1 MPKIGRGEEARAHP
15 TATQSA
21 DAAEPAQGG
30 AVQSVQLS
38 GVTLYLAHPDGLS
51 INWVGQRETLKQL
64 LAAWSLVDPR
74 DVPMTP
80 RLLGKPGVGKTTLA
94 YAAGRTIGREV
105 YIFQA
110 TMDTRP
116 EDLLITPVIDSR
128 GAIRYVA
135 SPLVTAMI
143 RGGVAILDEGNRM
156 SEKSWASL
164 APLLDNR
171 RYIESIVAG
180 IKVHAHPAFRLVA
193 TMNDDASTY
202 ELPEYIDS
210 RLQPRIH
217 LDFPDADEEKRILT
231 ENLPFADDQILEY
244 VTRFLQ
250 AGHTADE
257 SYTVRDGV
265 NVARYAL
272 KLLAGDKD
280 ESSCLSAL
288 RESVAHVLGE
298 EALRHLE

>member
-1 MPKIGRGEEARAHP
+1 MSSAPAR
-15 TATQSA
+15 TV
-21 DAAEPAQGG
+21 EIE
-30 AVQSVQLS
+30 
-38 GVTLYLAHPDGLS
+38 GVALHLAHPDELS
-51 INWVGQRETLKQL
+51 IEWVGQRETLGQL
-64 LAAWSLVDPR
+64 LAAWSVIDDS
-74 DVPMTP
+74 DVPMSP

-94 YAAGRTIGREV
+94 YAAGRALDRDV
-105 YIFQA
+105 FIFQA

-116 EDLLITPVIDSR
+116 EDLLVTPVVDKQ

-143 RGGVAILDEGNRM
+143 VGGVAILDEGNRM

-180 IKVHAHPAFRLVA
+180 VKVRAHPEFRLVA

-202 ELPEYIDS
+202 ELPEYIHS
-210 RLQPRIH
+210 RLQPQIH
-217 LDFPDADEEKRILT
+217 LDFPERDEEKRILE
-231 ENLPFADDQILEY
+231 ENLPFSDDKILEY

-250 AGHTADE
+250 NAHEADE

-272 KLLAGDKD
+272 KLLRAGAPG
-280 ESSCLSAL
+280 SSDAGRVAL
-288 RESVAHVLGE
+288 RDSVVQILGE
-298 EALRHLE
+298 DALRHLHD